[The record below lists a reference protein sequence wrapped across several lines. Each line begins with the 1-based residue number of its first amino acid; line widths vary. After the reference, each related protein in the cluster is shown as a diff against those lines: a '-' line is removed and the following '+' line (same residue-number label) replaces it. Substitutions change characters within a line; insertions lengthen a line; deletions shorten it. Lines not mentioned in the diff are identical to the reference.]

1 MTDDELKATATA
13 RYGNTPQ
20 RHFWMR
26 GEQPRERVAFDET
39 TGVWSVYGYDEV
51 LQIMADTQTFSSET
65 SRVVPEFRDF
75 TEGGLTTMDPPRH
88 TKLRKIVSKAFTP
101 RMVAQMESRIAQL
114 AGELLDRVGGD
125 RMDLV
130 ADFAYPLPVIV
141 IADLLGIPASER
153 EVFREWVDAMLTGT
167 MDFSLNDQSEE
178 YQKELTGAVEN
189 IQKLNAFM
197 GEHARERRTKPCDD
211 LLTKLVEAE
220 VDGERLND
228 QEVVNFSALFLLA
241 GHITTSMLLGNMILC
256 LDEHPEQ
263 RKEVREDRSLV
274 PTAIEEALR
283 MYSPFASIVRVT
295 QTRAE
300 VGGTTIPADQL
311 VALVLGAA
319 NRDERQ
325 FPNPHTYDIRRD
337 PNPHIAFGRGIH
349 FCIGAPLARLEGRI
363 AMNMLLDRFPHL
375 RCDPDEQPTFLTIP
389 NLTGPQK
396 LPLLL
401 TPES

>member
-1 MTDDELKATATA
+1 MTTAA
-13 RYGNTPQ
+13 QHGNTPQ

-26 GEQPRERVAFDET
+26 GEQPKQRVAFDEA
-39 TGVWSVYGYDEV
+39 TGIWSVYGYDEV
-51 LQIMADTQTFSSET
+51 LQILADTKTFSSDT
-65 SRVVPEFRDF
+65 SRIVPEFKEF
-75 TEGGLTTMDPPRH
+75 TEGGLTTLDPPRH

-101 RMVAQMESRIAQL
+101 RMVAEMESSIERL
-114 AGELLDRVGGD
+114 AAELLDQVGGD

-153 EVFREWVDAMLTGT
+153 EVFRQWVDVLLSGT
-167 MDFSLNDQSEE
+167 MDFSLNDRSEE
-178 YQKELTGAVEN
+178 YEKEFTRAIEN
-189 IQKLNAFM
+189 IQKLNAYI
-197 GEHARERRTKPCDD
+197 GEHARERRTKPRND

-220 VDGERLND
+220 VDGEGLSD

-256 LDEHPEQ
+256 LDEYPEQ
-263 RKEVREDRSLV
+263 QKEVREDRSLV

-283 MYSPFASIVRVT
+283 MYSPFASISRVT
-295 QTRAE
+295 QTEAE

-311 VALVLGAA
+311 VAVTLGAA

-325 FPNPHTYDIRRD
+325 FPHPHTYDVRRD
-337 PNPHIAFGRGIH
+337 PNPHLAFGRGIH
-349 FCIGAPLARLEGRI
+349 FCLGAPLGRLEGRI

-375 RCDPDEQPTFLTIP
+375 RCDPDEPPTFLTIP